1 MYLSTLSFLPHPDP
15 KQIIPDPEPGKGS
28 GYRFTKLHNGHYKL
42 CSLGSV
48 KKKSVHCTVQ
58 NDNIEPAVTTFQCS
72 LLS

>member
-1 MYLSTLSFLPHPDP
+1 MYLSTLSFLPDPDP

-48 KKKSVHCTVQ
+48 KKNKCTLYS
-58 NDNIEPAVTTFQCS
+58 TKW
-72 LLS
+72 